1 MIEQLSLDARID
13 QQHAALE
20 RGEQDALAIAAKIK
34 AIPGAEGLL
43 KRKRHYGELGGLNPW
58 AAGHEN
64 MTGQAAIIR
73 ADRPFA
79 AWLAHQA
86 GKSIPP
92 VDYQAQAQQERLNA
106 SARAMESK
114 VEQMRQQRMA
124 RKQQAEFQRTHG
136 RRTPTGGWA

>member
-1 MIEQLSLDARID
+1 MTEQLGLDLRID
-13 QQHAALE
+13 QQHSALE
-20 RGEQDALAIAAKIK
+20 RSEQDALAIIQKLK

-43 KRKRHYGELGGLNPW
+43 KRKRGYGQLGGLNPW

-64 MTGQAAIIR
+64 MTAQGAIIR

-92 VDYQAQAQQERLNA
+92 VDYEAQEQQERLNA

-114 VEQMRQQRMA
+114 VAELRQQRLE
-124 RKQQAEFQRTHG
+124 RQRQQDWRRTHG
-136 RRTPTGGWA
+136 FMKDGQWVV

>member
-20 RGEQDALAIAAKIK
+20 RGEQDALAIAAKLR

-43 KRKRHYGELGGLNPW
+43 KRKRSYGELGGLNPW

-64 MTGQAAIIR
+64 MTAQGAIIR

-92 VDYQAQAQQERLNA
+92 VDYEALAQQERLNA

-114 VEQMRQQRMA
+114 VAELKQQRLERQQ
-124 RKQQAEFQRTHG
+124 QQEWRRTHG
-136 RRTPTGGWA
+136 FMKDGQWVV